1 MDFHAAKHGNSRWL
15 SQGAPR
21 TLDPLEMKVRA
32 LKTRRAGAVLEP
44 GSRRDRFALESA
56 RDDLARILAQ
66 LTQSIDRFEVMVRD
80 QRQLSAG
87 GEEIVSTARRALED
101 LERLLRVAE
110 LDPIDERL
118 PAGGLAEDESAG

>member
-1 MDFHAAKHGNSRWL
+1 MG
-15 SQGAPR
+15 
-21 TLDPLEMKVRA
+21 PLEMKVRA
-32 LKTRRAGAVLEP
+32 LKTRRGGAVLEA
-44 GSRRDRFALESA
+44 GSRRDRFAFESA

-66 LTQSIDRFEVMVRD
+66 LTRSIDRFEMMVRD

-87 GEEIVSTARRALED
+87 GEEIVTAARRALED

-118 PAGGLAEDESAG
+118 PEGGRTEDESAG